1 MPRPCSIC
9 VNSNRTD
16 IEALLL
22 EGTPLRTIADHH
34 GVSKTALI
42 RHRDEHLPDRLLRAR
57 DAEEIANADGLLARL
72 RELTGEAQRIGG
84 KAEAEGDFRAALAAV
99 RELVRIVEL
108 QAKLTEQLG
117 PETVVNVAIDQRT
130 QQVILS
136 ALEPHPEAR
145 IAVAEALIEVEGYE
159 E

>member
-1 MPRPCSIC
+1 MPRSCSIC

-42 RHRDEHLPDRLLRAR
+42 RHRDDHLPDRLLRAR
-57 DAEEIANADGLLARL
+57 DAEEVANADGLLIRL
-72 RELTGEAQRIGG
+72 GELTGEARRIGG

-117 PETVVNVAIDQRT
+117 PETVVNVAVDARVQA
-130 QQVILS
+130 VMLE
-136 ALEPHPEAR
+136 ALEAHPEAR
-145 IAVAEALIEVEGYE
+145 IAVARALDGIGQ
-159 E
+159 